1 MGVARRTVRSISV
14 PITFGAVTVP
24 LSALLLVGW
33 TVFVA
38 RRITD
43 SGQVVENVWL
53 LSLGIISFVVI
64 MSVLVMFTI
73 FLAREILEVRKQ
85 DSFIDS
91 VTHELKSP
99 LASIKLCLQTLE
111 REGIPEEKREHLRK
125 MMMDDVDRLTSFID
139 DVLQASRLAHD
150 DVGMALE
157 DVPLAAL
164 TRHVVE
170 LVVTRQKLAE
180 GAITIEIPESLS
192 AHTDRAAIEI
202 VIRNLVDNAV
212 KYSREPVHITVR
224 ARDDAKATVVEV
236 VDAGIGI
243 APSELKR
250 IFQRFY
256 RAPSENVRKR
266 KGTGLGLFVVS
277 ALVRNLGGTVE
288 AQSDGPDRGSTFVV
302 RLPLHTPKPA
312 PVEVEARA

>member
-38 RRITD
+38 RRISD
-43 SGQVVENVWL
+43 EGQVVENVWL
-53 LSLGIISFVVI
+53 LTLGILSFGVI
-64 MSVLVMFTI
+64 MSVLVMFTF

-111 REGIPEEKREHLRK
+111 RDGIPEDKREKLRT
-125 MMMDDVDRLTSFID
+125 MMKDDVDRLTSFID

-157 DVPLAAL
+157 DVPLAMV

-180 GAITIEIPESLS
+180 GAISVAVPESLS
-192 AHTDRAAIEI
+192 VHTDRAAIEI

-212 KYSREPVHITVR
+212 KYSRDPVHVVVR
-224 ARDDAKATVVEV
+224 AHEDAKATIVEV
-236 VDAGIGI
+236 EDSGIGI
-243 APSELKR
+243 PPSELKR

-256 RAPSENVRKR
+256 RAPSEHVRKR

-277 ALVRNLGGTVE
+277 ALVRNLGGSVE
-288 AQSDGPDRGSTFVV
+288 ARSEGEGRGSTFVV
-302 RLPLHTPKPA
+302 RLPLHA
-312 PVEVEARA
+312 PRAAVREIEARA

>member
-1 MGVARRTVRSISV
+1 M

-43 SGQVVENVWL
+43 DGQVVENVWL
-53 LSLGIISFVVI
+53 LVLGVISFVVI

-99 LASIKLCLQTLE
+99 LASIKLCMQTLE
-111 REGIPEEKREHLRK
+111 REGLPEDKRAKLRS
-125 MMMDDVDRLTSFID
+125 MMKQDVDRLTSFID

-150 DVGMALE
+150 DSVGMDLE

-164 TRHVVE
+164 ARHSAETVAA
-170 LVVTRQKLAE
+170 RQKLAPSC
-180 GAITIEIPESLS
+180 ITVAIPESLTV
-192 AHTDRAAIEI
+192 HTDRAAMEI
-202 VIRNLVDNAV
+202 VLRNLIDNAV
-212 KYSREPVHITVR
+212 KYSR
-224 ARDDAKATVVEV
+224 
-236 VDAGIGI
+236 
-243 APSELKR
+243 
-250 IFQRFY
+250 
-256 RAPSENVRKR
+256 
-266 KGTGLGLFVVS
+266 
-277 ALVRNLGGTVE
+277 
-288 AQSDGPDRGSTFVV
+288 
-302 RLPLHTPKPA
+302 
-312 PVEVEARA
+312 

>member
-1 MGVARRTVRSISV
+1 M

-53 LSLGIISFVVI
+53 LSLGIISFIVI

-111 REGIPEEKREHLRK
+111 RDGIPEDKRERLRK

-150 DVGMALE
+150 DVVGMALE
-157 DVPLAAL
+157 DVPLAQL

-170 LVVTRQKLAE
+170 HVVTRQKLPE
-180 GAITIEIPESLS
+180 GAIDIAIPDSLT

-212 KYSREPVHITVR
+212 KYSKDPVSIRVR
-224 ARDDAKATVVEV
+224 ARDDGKATVVEV
-236 VDAGIGI
+236 QDDGIGI
-243 APSELKR
+243 PAAELKR
-250 IFQRFY
+250 IFHRFY
-256 RAPSENVRKR
+256 RAPSEGVRKR

-277 ALVRNLGGTVE
+277 ALVRNLGGTVDASSE
-288 AQSDGPDRGSTFVV
+288 GEGKGSTFVV
-302 RLPLHTPKPA
+302 RLPLHVAKPA
-312 PVEVEARA
+312 AEHIEARA

>member
-43 SGQVVENVWL
+43 NGQVVENVWL
-53 LSLGIISFVVI
+53 LTLGIISFVVI

-73 FLAREILEVRKQ
+73 FLAHEILEVRKQ

-111 REGIPEEKREHLRK
+111 REGLPEDKRERLRK
-125 MMMDDVDRLTSFID
+125 MMADDVDRLTSFID

-157 DVPLAAL
+157 DVPLGAL

-170 LVVTRQKLAE
+170 LVTTRQKLPE
-180 GAITIEIPESLS
+180 GAITVSIPETLT
-192 AHTDRAAIEI
+192 AHTDRAATEI
-202 VIRNLVDNAV
+202 ILRNLIDNAL
-212 KYSREPVHITVR
+212 KYSRDPVQITVR
-224 ARDDAKATVVEV
+224 ARDDGKATVIEVE
-236 VDAGIGI
+236 DRGIGI
-243 APSELKR
+243 PRAELKR

-256 RAPSENVRKR
+256 RAPSEVVRKR

-288 AQSDGPDRGSTFVV
+288 ATSEGPDKGSTFVV
-302 RLPLHTPKPA
+302 RLPLHA
-312 PVEVEARA
+312 PRTAAIEVEARA